1 MEISI
6 PGSKGGILDLC
17 HFPIIIFPLKL
28 GKGGLIKV
36 RNRLLISYLFYFV
49 GSPNPQRS
57 PSLKCAKCEIY
68 TVRGASYGGSD
79 GEYKLTRTKSAKRP
93 VYKHL
98 TKSSYL
104 KYVDWPF
111 YNGWTIGPMATD
123 WLPFFY
129 NTHRGQ

>member
-49 GSPNPQRS
+49 GSPNTQRS

-98 TKSSYL
+98 TKGRVQKFLLNRLVEFSI
-104 KYVDWPF
+104 KF
-111 YNGWTIGPMATD
+111 YPT
-123 WLPFFY
+123 LPLVP
-129 NTHRGQ
+129 